1 MHYKE
6 NEVGL
11 GGLLLEDGDEI
22 LLEDSLSPS
31 HGSYSGTSSNLGKLI
46 EEEIVLMSED
56 HGGRIVLSHAERK
69 VVLGSYLKDETAIG
83 GDNIIFEDDDII
95 MLEESGVNA
104 GVMTFDQP
112 FDYVRQT
119 GTNGFGYFK
128 HRVDQRV
135 SV

>member
-1 MHYKE
+1 
-6 NEVGL
+6 
-11 GGLLLEDGDEI
+11 
-22 LLEDSLSPS
+22 
-31 HGSYSGTSSNLGKLI
+31 
-46 EEEIVLMSED
+46 
-56 HGGRIVLSHAERK
+56 LSHAERK

-83 GDNIIFEDDDII
+83 GDNIVLEDEDNI